1 MTVVEDSSDAAAG
14 SPRATVPAVQKPQR
28 PLVHSASAVD
38 GLRGRALSRCAATEE
53 LNRMP
58 STGAIAGCYGCKR
71 GFDTDA
77 ELRAHVRA
85 SAVCSADA
93 WEAAVS
99 AIWTGSATKAGSFLK
114 HLAAGSEDKVVAELT
129 QRLEQARRHG
139 ETLRARA
146 EQAEKRLREQNAE
159 LKHLRE
165 QCANAPKVK
174 TLTGKTIILD
184 IDLSD
189 TISDVKSK
197 VQDKTGIP
205 PDAQRLIY
213 QGKQLKDGYTLMDYN
228 IQKAAGLPDGAP
240 SKTTDELLAEGS
252 QKATPLVAEAPEA
265 VAGGNQ
271 ASCKRQRLRRLPAS
285 PARPRRSGAEAA
297 LAAAEAAPAAD
308 EAKPVAAEA
317 APAAAEAAPA
327 EEEVDLTQLLTEIL
341 EEGEK
346 EMNDE
351 EAAQQQTPSEQT
363 GAAAATGGGL
373 RKGICAV
380 RAAKVVENF
389 DTDEFQAMDARKRRQ
404 LVQTLADNI
413 LAYLAPEH
421 SEHVTPSE
429 WLQQKLAAAES
440 ATPPPEDLAELN
452 AFITIALKTGI
463 HPTTIVGIGILW
475 KTRSALI
482 EKLYRVLLYQDLM
495 VRAAHRRFPKAD
507 PQPEA
512 EEPQLAP
519 GI

>member
-165 QCANAPKVK
+165 QCANAP
-174 TLTGKTIILD
+174 
-184 IDLSD
+184 
-189 TISDVKSK
+189 
-197 VQDKTGIP
+197 
-205 PDAQRLIY
+205 
-213 QGKQLKDGYTLMDYN
+213 
-228 IQKAAGLPDGAP
+228 KAAGLPDGAP